1 MHCCHLCEPLHTAPH
16 SAAGLNAPHSA
27 AGLNAV
33 ACAARGRVQRGHGR
47 PPPCQLSFAHI
58 CALMFLL
65 SPSSSSQLHAFVS
78 GLISFFDQ
86 SIKPVPT
93 RGWFCL
99 PVAFI
104 GCLLTFAH
112 PSLIPEAHYPSPHL
126 PFPLICTCHHPSP
139 PLTASHMHALSC
151 LRVFIHSP
159 TLPRLSPNSATCS
172 TCCAPPPPPSQA
184 AASRR
189 PPALAVAHGG
199 RTEGEG
205 EGEGVAEEVRGE
217 GLHLAM
223 ARRPMMMLMM
233 TPASVRWMTAWHTER
248 PRM

>member
-1 MHCCHLCEPLHTAPH
+1 MCSRTMVAMLANGTCKLLVTVSSVSRLCLELTSSHIISNCLKAIQLSLHCCHLCEPLHTATH

-47 PPPCQLSFAHI
+47 PPPCQLPFAHI

-172 TCCAPPPPPSQA
+172 TCCAPPPPPS
-184 AASRR
+184 
-189 PPALAVAHGG
+189 
-199 RTEGEG
+199 
-205 EGEGVAEEVRGE
+205 
-217 GLHLAM
+217 
-223 ARRPMMMLMM
+223 
-233 TPASVRWMTAWHTER
+233 
-248 PRM
+248 